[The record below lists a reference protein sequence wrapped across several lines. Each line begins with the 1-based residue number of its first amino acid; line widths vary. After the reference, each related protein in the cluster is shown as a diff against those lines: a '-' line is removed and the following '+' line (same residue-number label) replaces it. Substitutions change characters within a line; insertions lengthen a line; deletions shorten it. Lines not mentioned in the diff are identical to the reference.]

1 MKPIKIIVLLLVLSS
16 CSSNYLCETITD
28 VPMYSSKSDQTTEEQ
43 IIPKGA
49 KVYTRGKSA
58 TLRKAKYGNDVGWIM
73 ASGLKNEVLFPHKVK
88 YTRKTTNGKSSKE
101 DSTISKYSNSGS
113 ATESTGNNGG
123 SVHVKGYYRKNGTYV
138 RPHTRS
144 SPSSS
149 SAKSSYRK
157 R

>member
-1 MKPIKIIVLLLVLSS
+1 MKSIKILVLLLVLSS

-28 VPMYSSKSDQTTEEQ
+28 VPMYSSKSDRTKEEQ

-73 ASGLKNEVLFPHKVK
+73 ASGLTNEVVFPYKVT
-88 YTRKTTNGKSSKE
+88 YTRKTTTNEKNSKE
-101 DSTISKYSNSGS
+101 DGYFN
-113 ATESTGNNGG
+113 ATGNSGG
-123 SVHVKGYYRKNGTYV
+123 SVPVKGYYRKNGTYV

-144 SPSSS
+144 SPGSSS
-149 SAKSSYRK
+149 SRSSYRK